1 MPWRELE
8 VRLSDRPFDP
18 APRSVLSGEGRSVP
32 AAEWSRPPDRRSST
46 LVDMRSASR
55 SLSVVSTT
63 DTRQRIVA
71 LAIGVVAASAGGL
84 VLAAADGTLTD
95 LPGLLLL
102 VPGAI
107 ALRGNVFGAMGSR
120 LGTAV
125 HTGTFRLSGRVDGV
139 VGQNLLGASV
149 LTLALSALLGLMARG
164 TAIVFGIAP
173 TMGVADFVVVSTV
186 GGLLASVVVGA
197 VSLGLAAGS
206 VRFGWDLDNV
216 TAPLVSTLGDLAT
229 VPALVVAATLADR
242 SGLTEA
248 VGGVLG
254 LVAVVALVA
263 AWRTSLV
270 DVRRIVRQSVP
281 VLVAAGLLDLVA
293 GVTIEKRLDDLLAA
307 EALLVVLP
315 AFLGTAGALGG
326 ILSSRLSTQFHL
338 GLDDATPLPSRSSF
352 REARSLGLLAV
363 PVFAFCAVVA
373 QWASVATG
381 QTTPGLGDLM
391 AVVLLAGVAATVLVV
406 VVAYYTTMAAFRFGL
421 DPDTYG
427 IPVVLSTLDL
437 AGAFALI
444 LAMVAVGVV

>member
-1 MPWRELE
+1 
-8 VRLSDRPFDP
+8 
-18 APRSVLSGEGRSVP
+18 
-32 AAEWSRPPDRRSST
+32 
-46 LVDMRSASR
+46 MRSASL
-55 SLSVVSTT
+55 SLSVVPTT
-63 DTRQRIVA
+63 DARQRIVA

-229 VPALVVAATLADR
+229 VPALVRAALIASTLGMTISTIVIADR
-242 SGLTEA
+242 M
-248 VGGVLG
+248 
-254 LVAVVALVA
+254 
-263 AWRTSLV
+263 
-270 DVRRIVRQSVP
+270 
-281 VLVAAGLLDLVA
+281 
-293 GVTIEKRLDDLLAA
+293 
-307 EALLVVLP
+307 
-315 AFLGTAGALGG
+315 TA
-326 ILSSRLSTQFHL
+326 
-338 GLDDATPLPSRSSF
+338 
-352 REARSLGLLAV
+352 
-363 PVFAFCAVVA
+363 
-373 QWASVATG
+373 
-381 QTTPGLGDLM
+381 TT
-391 AVVLLAGVAATVLVV
+391 T
-406 VVAYYTTMAAFRFGL
+406 
-421 DPDTYG
+421 
-427 IPVVLSTLDL
+427 
-437 AGAFALI
+437 
-444 LAMVAVGVV
+444 